1 MIVLGDESSCDETG
15 LALYDTQRGLL
26 AHALH
31 SQVAMH
37 EEYGGVVPELASR
50 DHIRRA
56 IPLLEQ
62 TLNQSGIA
70 RSDIDAIAYTQ
81 GPGLAGALLVGAS
94 IACGL
99 GHALDKPVLG
109 VHHLE
114 GHLLSP
120 LLAGG
125 PPAGPGGARRGAGG
139 RARGRRVDGV
149 GQYAL
154 LGETL
159 DD

>member
-1 MIVLGDESSCDETG
+1 MGPHCTCAPAASWLALLYFNAYLLAFRVRPSARFSPPDMLVLGIESSCDETG
-15 LALYDTQRGLL
+15 LALYDTERGLL

-70 RSDIDAIAYTQ
+70 RSDID
-81 GPGLAGALLVGAS
+81 
-94 IACGL
+94 
-99 GHALDKPVLG
+99 
-109 VHHLE
+109 
-114 GHLLSP
+114 
-120 LLAGG
+120 
-125 PPAGPGGARRGAGG
+125 
-139 RARGRRVDGV
+139 
-149 GQYAL
+149 
-154 LGETL
+154 
-159 DD
+159 